1 LHGLILLL
9 AEQEAPDFPLPT
21 MIDWKACQQILDSIL
36 IGGALLRTSNDTF
49 FLSYAKLTNR
59 AGEVGLEVWYRIPT
73 ESTSKGHCYLL
84 THYDQDTETGK
95 VYLAFSDTEYVQVLP
110 LPTHRILSAAT
121 LFRQEYLFLTNEV
134 LPDLGLENGWPVHE
148 NHCFQ
153 RILLDHLFQDC
164 WYRHI
169 QKGPTPAYRQLNLR
183 QLGHL
188 LRSTHQMCWM
198 TRAEVVQQNQQSLH
212 WRRN

>member
-1 LHGLILLL
+1 MILLL
-9 AEQEAPDFPLPT
+9 AEQEAPDFPLAT

-49 FLSYAKLTNR
+49 FLSCAKLTNR

-110 LPTHRILSAAT
+110 LPTHRILSATT